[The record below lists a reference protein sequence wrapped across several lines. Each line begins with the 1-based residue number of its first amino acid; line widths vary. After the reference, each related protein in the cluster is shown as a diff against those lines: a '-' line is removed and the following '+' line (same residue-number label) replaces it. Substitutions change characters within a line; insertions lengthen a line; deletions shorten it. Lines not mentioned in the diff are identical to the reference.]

1 MGRWRRWRFCGQ
13 GWRKV
18 ASEAAAQA
26 LMLPGEDGEAQ
37 LGFGEKKG
45 ASDVVTEVHS
55 VLVERLTAQL
65 LTRIYEKDSD

>member
-1 MGRWRRWRFCGQ
+1 
-13 GWRKV
+13 
-18 ASEAAAQA
+18 
-26 LMLPGEDGEAQ
+26 MLPGEDGEAQ

-65 LTRIYEKDSD
+65 LTRIYEKESFSGLVKVSRPAYGRI